1 MGYVMLR
8 DTTAIT
14 NGCTFEEI
22 LPTFMCEDRKS
33 RFQVARNLHEY
44 ATTLR
49 KMADNL
55 DAQAAELR
63 TVSIRRCSSTAAV
76 EEHRSSSRRLEV
88 RPTEIDDADS
98 PSSHVLH
105 QDTVLLLGDL
115 AATRIPPATHLP
127 PGMKR
132 TLDPAEYQHRDHH
145 RGTRTKTA

>member
-1 MGYVMLR
+1 MFR

-14 NGCTFEEI
+14 SECTFVEI
-22 LPTFMCEDRKS
+22 LPTFMCEDCDS

-44 ATTLR
+44 AITLR

-63 TVSIRRCSSTAAV
+63 TVSSRGA
-76 EEHRSSSRRLEV
+76 RSSSRRLEV
-88 RPTEIDDADS
+88 RATEIDDAD
-98 PSSHVLH
+98 PPH
-105 QDTVLLLGDL
+105 QDTVFLLDDL

-132 TLDPAEYQHRDHH
+132 TLDPSEYQHRDDH